1 MNKLSK
7 VLISLGAFIFIAT
20 IAIGL
25 SVGIGVLFKL
35 GLNNTEINVV
45 NAAENN
51 NFNNLTIIEN
61 MPFSGIYDFKDPE
74 TGIHYIIVAKSS
86 GVAITPRLDKD
97 GNIMKD

>member
-25 SVGIGVLFKL
+25 SIGIGVLFRL
-35 GLNNTEINVV
+35 GLNNAETNVV
-45 NAAENN
+45 NAAENT
-51 NFNNLTIIEN
+51 NLKIIEDA
-61 MPFSGIYDFKDPE
+61 PYTGIYDFKDPE

-97 GNIMKD
+97 GNVMKD